1 MKSRRLKV
9 PASVL
14 ERAKAAAANVAAG
27 GDSPKKMVVA
37 ELAAKPRR
45 ASVTKSKVVAALK
58 KLHPM
63 D

>member
-14 ERAKAAAANVAAG
+14 ERAKAVAANASAG
-27 GDSPKKMVVA
+27 TDSRRNLVVS
-37 ELAAKPRR
+37 ELTAKPRR

>member
-14 ERAKAAAANVAAG
+14 ERAKAAAESA
-27 GDSPKKMVVA
+27 SPSKKPMVA

-45 ASVTKSKVVAALK
+45 ASTTKAKVVAALK